1 MPKSQSTGFTRR
13 VALGSNKCRRC
24 KGSGREPDQVETG
37 LWFRAHR
44 QQIGVSLRL
53 MSKRLGISPSFLS
66 NLEQGRRV
74 WTEEVRNAYKAALT
88 K

>member
-1 MPKSQSTGFTRR
+1 MIKP
-13 VALGSNKCRRC
+13 NKCRRC

-44 QQIGVSLRL
+44 EQLGISLRT
-53 MSKRLGISPSFLS
+53 MAKRLNISPSFLS

-74 WTEEVRNAYKAALT
+74 WTPSVRESYKLALS